1 MLDSTIC
8 NADTQS
14 ELSHISSE
22 FAMQNLEGNALN
34 NFVLGSLHFI
44 SDF

>member
-14 ELSHISSE
+14 ELSHIPAE
-22 FAMQNLEGNALN
+22 FAMH
-34 NFVLGSLHFI
+34 FVSEF
-44 SDF
+44 